1 MIQRVHPGNL
11 RIRPP
16 QNVEQRAIM
25 LTLYISPSKPVP
37 RAIPPSDGDTGT
49 DGTEAALAKA
59 LADADAEAYQILW
72 RRFHPVVS
80 AIIRRRLRNHGD
92 TEDLVQE
99 VFLAVFKSAPTL
111 RDPLA
116 LRAFV
121 LTITARMLNRK
132 LKRRRTGI
140 QLTFASQAQMED
152 LIGTSSDATAK
163 HAVAGLC
170 KLMSRL
176 RARERDAF
184 MLHFVGGLDANDVAQ
199 TLGVSTPTARRA
211 LSRACRFVRLWA
223 HRDPF
228 LFDYVQ
234 PFHAPVPRL
243 DRVVRSRQAA
253 ETRHHSA
260 LAPSSGD
267 FLGLQM

>member
-1 MIQRVHPGNL
+1 
-11 RIRPP
+11 
-16 QNVEQRAIM
+16 M

-37 RAIPPSDGDTGT
+37 RAIPSAVCTGT

-59 LADADAEAYQILW
+59 LAEADADAYEILW

-99 VFLAVFKSAPTL
+99 VFIAVFKSAPAL

-140 QLTFASQAQMED
+140 QLTPASQTQMED
-152 LIGTSSDATAK
+152 LVGTSSDAAAK

-184 MLHFVGGLDANDVAQ
+184 MLHFVGGLDATDVAQ

-211 LSRACRFVRLWA
+211 LSRACRYVRLWA

-234 PFHAPVPRL
+234 PRFHEPVERLERLVHTQPAPNPRN
-243 DRVVRSRQAA
+243 
-253 ETRHHSA
+253 HSA
-260 LAPSSGD
+260 MDPSNGD
-267 FLGLQM
+267 FFGLAM